1 MCLHT
6 SLVILKIIYLRGKLS
21 KLILETWKQDI
32 VKTWHFYNMWK
43 YVESSIRKSSIR
55 KFSAPL
61 LSIKKFSR
69 VEKGLWSEQSY
80 SKLVFQIFYHH
91 SKEVNK
97 TIFSKFFFPDHFS
110 VVSGGN
116 KWSKNWRKS
125 CCKQIKVTKVTY
137 CVQSQQCPFWTL
149 FDIFAPQILQIC
161 MMFRGFN
168 YWICQN
174 NNKAKSL
181 EKLHIL
187 FDLAKEVFRELNEF
201 RIKYAHFFMSIPFM
215 SIIRLKTA
223 VLVSI
228 I

>member
-6 SLVILKIIYLRGKLS
+6 SLLVLKIIYFRGKLS
-21 KLILETWKQDI
+21 KVILETWKQDI
-32 VKTWHFYNMWK
+32 LSVKTWHFYSMWK

-55 KFSAPL
+55 KFSARL

-69 VEKGLWSEQSY
+69 VENGLWSEQIY

-125 CCKQIKVTKVTY
+125 CCKQMKVTKVTY
-137 CVQSQQCPFWTL
+137 CVQSQQCSFWTL

-161 MMFRGFN
+161 MLFRRFN
-168 YWICQN
+168 YWICEN
-174 NNKAKSL
+174 NNKAKSR
-181 EKLHIL
+181 KI
-187 FDLAKEVFRELNEF
+187 
-201 RIKYAHFFMSIPFM
+201 AH
-215 SIIRLKTA
+215 
-223 VLVSI
+223 LVWPRKRSLPGT
-228 I
+228 